1 MIKSMKIAAETIEH
15 ACPESEIFESR
26 LSLDNKQILE
36 LGCGR
41 ADLTRLIATNGSG
54 RHIIAL
60 EVDEIQHA
68 KNLEI
73 NDLPNVSF
81 GLAGAEAIPLDDTS
95 IDVVMLFK
103 SLHHV
108 PVELMSQ
115 GLTEVHRVLKPGGM
129 AYISE
134 PVFAGEFN
142 EILRLFHDEEKVRQA
157 AFEAVATAVESDQF
171 NLLDQIF
178 FNAPMAFENFDAFEQ
193 QIIGVTHTD
202 HQLSPDVY
210 EQVKQ
215 RFTQNQGPDGA
226 KFLMPIRV
234 DLLQKPA
241 V

>member
-1 MIKSMKIAAETIEH
+1 MISPMKIAIESVER
-15 ACPESEIFESR
+15 ACPESEIFENR

-41 ADLTRLIATNGSG
+41 ADLTRVIATTGSG
-54 RHIIAL
+54 RQIIAL
-60 EVDEIQHA
+60 EVDEIQHT

-73 NDLPNVSF
+73 DDLPNVTF
-81 GLAGAEAIPLDDTS
+81 NLAGAESIPVEDAS
-95 IDVVMLFK
+95 IDVVMMFK

-108 PVELMSQ
+108 PIDFMPQ
-115 GLTEVHRVLKPGGM
+115 GLSEVHRVLKPGGM

-157 AFEAVATAVESDQF
+157 AFKSVVNAVESGKF
-171 NLLDQIF
+171 KLLEQIF

-193 QIIGVTHTD
+193 QVIGVTHTD
-202 HQLSPDVY
+202 HQLSPEVH

-215 RFTQNQGPDGA
+215 RFTRNLGPDGA

-234 DLLQKPA
+234 DLLQKPSD
-241 V
+241 